1 MTAST
6 AASTTTVDDP
16 RDPVATMPTPQ
27 RTPTD
32 HRKKNAT
39 DERNERDE
47 RVARVR
53 TWRIITREK
62 KNKNSMEDKWK
73 EGRKVGSVG
82 G

>member
-16 RDPVATMPTPQ
+16 RDPVA
-27 RTPTD
+27 TD

-53 TWRIITREK
+53 TWKIKTREK
-62 KNKNSMEDKWK
+62 KYIKKQHGRQVEGRK
-73 EGRKVGSVG
+73 EGR
-82 G
+82 